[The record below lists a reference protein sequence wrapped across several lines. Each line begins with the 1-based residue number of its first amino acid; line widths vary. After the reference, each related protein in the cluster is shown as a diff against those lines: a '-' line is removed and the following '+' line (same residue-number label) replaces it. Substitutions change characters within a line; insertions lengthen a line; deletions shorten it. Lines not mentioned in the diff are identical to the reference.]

1 MMKRS
6 ALALFALLLAL
17 PVPEAV
23 QAADNPVIGTWKMQ
37 TYTREVLK
45 TGARSNAFGDKPDG
59 YISYSPDGR
68 MYAIFGPSGRAKPAA
83 MQPTEKEAAALHASI
98 VSYAGTYTMEGPGKV
113 VHHVDISWNESFT
126 GTQQVRFFKLDG
138 DVLTITTPPFGVPG
152 SADESRYILVWKK
165 VK

>member
-1 MMKRS
+1 MIQRC
-6 ALALFALLLAL
+6 AIALLAL
-17 PVPEAV
+17 LMPSIV

-59 YISYSPDGR
+59 YIAYSPDGR
-68 MYAIFGPSGRAKPAA
+68 MYAIFGPGERIKPAGL
-83 MQPTEKEAAALHASI
+83 QPTEKEAAALHASI

-113 VHHVDISWNESFT
+113 VHHVDISWNQTFT

-138 DVLTITTPPFGVPG
+138 DILTITTPPFGVPG